1 MMNTATSASMR
12 VTVAAASGDQVSLGS
27 YPTYAQAQS
36 VIEALADQQ
45 FEVETT
51 EIIGNDLRMVEQ
63 VTGRL
68 TWPRALIGGIATGAW
83 FGLFVGLLIEIL
95 TTVSFSRALLFGL
108 TWGVIFGGVYTA
120 VSYALMTGRRDFTS
134 RSAIVPSRFEV
145 LVAATH
151 SDRAHTLLT
160 ASPR

>member
-12 VTVAAASGDQVSLGS
+12 
-27 YPTYAQAQS
+27 
-36 VIEALADQQ
+36 
-45 FEVETT
+45 
-51 EIIGNDLRMVEQ
+51 

-68 TWPRALIGGIATGAW
+68 TWPRALIGGI
-83 FGLFVGLLIEIL
+83 
-95 TTVSFSRALLFGL
+95 
-108 TWGVIFGGVYTA
+108 YTA
-120 VSYALMTGRRDFTS
+120 VSYALMTGHRDFTS

-160 ASPR
+160 TSPR